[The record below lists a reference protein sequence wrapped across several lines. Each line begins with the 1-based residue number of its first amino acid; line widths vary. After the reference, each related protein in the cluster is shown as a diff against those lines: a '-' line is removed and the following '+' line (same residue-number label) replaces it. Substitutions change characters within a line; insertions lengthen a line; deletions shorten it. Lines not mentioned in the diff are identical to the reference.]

1 MKIKKAVKVLLS
13 CILAGALF
21 TGCGGGDK
29 PAEKPTDKPAATE
42 VKLGM
47 ITHLNANEKR
57 MEDILD
63 NVSEKNGVNVSK
75 AKITFYDD
83 LKLMQIGIESGSV
96 DQISV
101 YKCVANY
108 VTATNKKFA
117 IVSDNPIKLSDSFC
131 FAVRKDDTAL
141 KNDLDKAIDAMKADG
156 TLDKLIKEYITDVNF
171 DNINPVEIPKV
182 EGSETIKVG
191 VTGDLPPLDFVN
203 ADGQPAGFN
212 TAVLA
217 EVAKHIGKNI
227 EIVDIDSGARASALS
242 SKNIDVIFWAILPI
256 GDKMPDDLDKPDGA
270 EFTKPYFQDDVTH
283 LKFNK

>member
-13 CILAGALF
+13 CILAVALF

-101 YKCVANY
+101 YKCVAN
-108 VTATNKKFA
+108 
-117 IVSDNPIKLSDSFC
+117 
-131 FAVRKDDTAL
+131 
-141 KNDLDKAIDAMKADG
+141 
-156 TLDKLIKEYITDVNF
+156 
-171 DNINPVEIPKV
+171 
-182 EGSETIKVG
+182 
-191 VTGDLPPLDFVN
+191 
-203 ADGQPAGFN
+203 
-212 TAVLA
+212 
-217 EVAKHIGKNI
+217 
-227 EIVDIDSGARASALS
+227 
-242 SKNIDVIFWAILPI
+242 
-256 GDKMPDDLDKPDGA
+256 
-270 EFTKPYFQDDVTH
+270 
-283 LKFNK
+283 